1 MKVIV
6 RGKNVTI
13 TDAIEDKITKKLA
26 LLDKYFIMG
35 QDVEAKVLI
44 RTYPFGQKIEVTIP
58 IEGKEQMIEDCKYY
72 HFSYNYIDIE
82 KYIRNQG

>member
-35 QDVEAKVLI
+35 QDVVAKVLI

-58 IEGKEQMIEDCKYY
+58 TEYVLL
-72 HFSYNYIDIE
+72 
-82 KYIRNQG
+82 RA

>member
-44 RTYPFGQKIEVTIP
+44 RTYPLVRKLKLQFLQSMFFFVQKKQV
-58 IEGKEQMIEDCKYY
+58 MIFMKQ
-72 HFSYNYIDIE
+72 SI
-82 KYIRNQG
+82 

>member
-26 LLDKYFIMG
+26 LIDKYFIM
-35 QDVEAKVLI
+35 
-44 RTYPFGQKIEVTIP
+44 
-58 IEGKEQMIEDCKYY
+58 
-72 HFSYNYIDIE
+72 
-82 KYIRNQG
+82 